1 MPPRQSSP
9 SKPRTPATKLLATL
23 EALRV
28 QEQESGIEPN
38 LDMAY
43 TQPFGPSF
51 AKYYRLP
58 APPPAPPTARPS
70 RCSALPARV
79 PAKYMRRPRPLPDN
93 RDVEMADAGS
103 VSPTGDLS
111 QSEAPSATAP
121 PAHSP
126 PSMSAADSPPSGASA
141 SRASSIL
148 QDTEMT
154 TEDALVASQILEDDE
169 LAGLDETNSAAH
181 ASRNAFESASQ
192 SETDSENGSIVVDKT
207 PRSRQVPGP
216 SGDIE
221 TPLWVGPERHSV
233 MSLLTKFIV
242 DTRDEEITLNW
253 LERLRANIEQLC
265 HDGFVPGPV
274 LVRSALG
281 TFNNI
286 SASTRVLIPPVD
298 VSDSQSTVENF
309 FSLLNRRNRNI
320 FEPRVAALLHHHL
333 NGAITLDLHPEHA
346 DEYDDG
352 MDLMCGNCARGLSRP
367 FNTCRLAVIDDLLF
381 LRGTCTNCYA
391 MGYEASCSCTR
402 ESKMYGPV
410 KPPATVA
417 PAPTS
422 PPPSV
427 VPPRFRAARPSAL
440 ILNPPNVL
448 RSHHKDSIAWG
459 KLGPEEME
467 SGDTEFNPKKRF
479 QPLDIGD
486 PKKGFTKSQRAEL
499 LKLIKEAEKEVLN
512 APDRSP
518 QKSPK
523 TPSPR
528 KKAAP
533 RKKQTPS
540 PRKRVSS
547 AERSV
552 SPVTFGR
559 SDRPSAR
566 GSSPPRPGHLSYIPP
581 AASDRLSVSDNQDGS
596 ESDAFRPDAVE
607 DESEDK
613 PSPPKKPRV
622 RR

>member
-1 MPPRQSSP
+1 
-9 SKPRTPATKLLATL
+9 
-23 EALRV
+23 
-28 QEQESGIEPN
+28 
-38 LDMAY
+38 
-43 TQPFGPSF
+43 
-51 AKYYRLP
+51 
-58 APPPAPPTARPS
+58 
-70 RCSALPARV
+70 
-79 PAKYMRRPRPLPDN
+79 
-93 RDVEMADAGS
+93 MADAGS
-103 VSPTGDLS
+103 VSPTGDPS

-181 ASRNAFESASQ
+181 ASRNAFKSASQ
-192 SETDSENGSIVVDKT
+192 SETNSENGSIVVDKT
-207 PRSRQVPGP
+207 PRSRHVPGP

-242 DTRDEEITLNW
+242 DTRDKEITLNW

-298 VSDSQSTVENF
+298 VSDGQSTVENF

-346 DEYDDG
+346 DEYDDS
-352 MDLMCGNCARGLSRP
+352 MDLMCGNCARGLPRP
-367 FNTCRLAVIDDLLF
+367 FNTLRLAVIDDLLF
-381 LRGTCTNCYA
+381 LRGT
-391 MGYEASCSCTR
+391 S
-402 ESKMYGPV
+402 
-410 KPPATVA
+410 
-417 PAPTS
+417 
-422 PPPSV
+422 
-427 VPPRFRAARPSAL
+427 L
-440 ILNPPNVL
+440 ILNPPNAL
-448 RSHHKDSIAWG
+448 KSHHKDSIAWG
-459 KLGPEEME
+459 KLGPKEME

-528 KKAAP
+528 KKAAL
-533 RKKQTPS
+533 
-540 PRKRVSS
+540 
-547 AERSV
+547 ARSKLHRCAK
-552 SPVTFGR
+552 GC
-559 SDRPSAR
+559 RPLNV
-566 GSSPPRPGHLSYIPP
+566 LS
-581 AASDRLSVSDNQDGS
+581 RL
-596 ESDAFRPDAVE
+596 
-607 DESEDK
+607 
-613 PSPPKKPRV
+613 
-622 RR
+622 